1 MRFGLLYELQLPRPW
16 DDRSEHRLIHEAL
29 AEAELADELGFDY
42 LWANEHHFL
51 EEYSH
56 SSAPEVFLAAAAART
71 KRIHV
76 GHAVVLAPPGY
87 NPPARVAERIATLDL
102 VASGRLEWGTGQSA
116 SRTELEGFNVDTTT
130 KRAQWAEA
138 TEQTANMMA
147 MEPYPGFQGEF
158 FSMPTRNVVPKP
170 FQKPHPPIWVAC
182 SNRETIHAAAR
193 NGIGALAFAFVD
205 AAEAGRWAKEY
216 YDIIKSEDCVP
227 IGHSVNANIAMATG
241 FSVHHDETEA
251 KARGLE
257 AFQYFGFAL
266 GHYYVYGQ
274 HRPGATNLWER
285 FQIARSELPDV
296 AHGNGIG
303 TPEQLRQRLMEYQN
317 AGVDQVIFIQ
327 QAGRNKHEHII
338 DSLKLFANKV
348 MPFMKQDQHE
358 RDRRKQEELAP
369 FIEAALK
376 RKKWMAPVPADQIP
390 TVDAYGKTVVASTVE
405 TEKPT
410 YRIGTAGGFE
420 VPMEDLVA
428 KKLRDAAE

>member
-16 DDRSEHRLIHEAL
+16 DNNAEHRLIHEAL
-29 AEAELADELGFDY
+29 AEAELADQLGFDY

-71 KRIHV
+71 RQIHV
-76 GHAVVLAPPGY
+76 GHAVVLSPPGY
-87 NPPARVAERIATLDL
+87 NPPARVAERLATLDL
-102 VASGRLEWGTGQSA
+102 ISSGRVEWGTGQSS

-147 MEPYPGFQGEF
+147 MEPYPGFEGQY
-158 FSMPTRNVVPKP
+158 FSMPARNIVPKP

-182 SNRETIHAAAR
+182 SNRDTIHAAAR
-193 NGIGALAFAFVD
+193 NGIGALAFAFID
-205 AAEAGRWAKEY
+205 PTEAGKWAKEY
-216 YDIIKSEDCVP
+216 YDIIKSEECVP
-227 IGHSVNANIAMATG
+227 IGHTVNANIAMATG
-241 FSVHHDETEA
+241 FSVHHDEQEA

-274 HRPGATNLWER
+274 HTPGHTHLWER

-327 QAGRNKHEHII
+327 QAGRNKHEHIV
-338 DSLKLFANKV
+338 DSLKLFANEV

-376 RKKWMAPVPADQIP
+376 RKKWMAPLPAGQVPSV
-390 TVDAYGKTVVASTVE
+390 TAYGRTVVAATTD

-410 YRIGTAGGFE
+410 YRIGAAGGFE
-420 VPMEDLVA
+420 VPMEDLVT
-428 KKLRDAAE
+428 KKLQGETI